1 MSNRISSEFQPIG
14 RGFEMSLNIFPSHST
29 WRVWSS
35 LHDSP
40 KMELLAPPPAFQFSA
55 AEQRITKPPRARS
68 EDDVVSCAQLR
79 GLPSQCPRGPAGRGN
94 VENTMIPFCSFDTF
108 CNWGHLSTFI
118 FLCFTSRSI
127 LNRKCS
133 LFRFIFVDITYNINY
148 IKPLLGIEI
157 FLRGTNG

>member
-14 RGFEMSLNIFPSHST
+14 RGFEMSLNIFTSHST

-79 GLPSQCPRGPAGRGN
+79 GLPWQSPRGPSGRGN
-94 VENTMIPFCSFDTF
+94 VENTIIPFCSFDTF

-133 LFRFIFVDITYNINY
+133 LFRFIFVDITY
-148 IKPLLGIEI
+148 
-157 FLRGTNG
+157 T